1 MKNDV
6 KFAKITK
13 KYEKP
18 LMDNLKKFV
27 AIDSTYDE
35 KTVSDKNPFGEGV
48 SKALQFFEEL
58 ARKDGFQVTNY
69 DNKVVEAILGE
80 GKKNITIMAHADI
93 VPVGTGW
100 SQDPFQVVEKKG
112 VITGRGVADDKGPL
126 LSCYYGLLALKEN
139 GLLGKYR
146 VRFLVG
152 GNEESGSLCMEHYF
166 HTLKKEA
173 PTYGFSPDSNFP
185 VVFAEKGIMNFEVK
199 KKVNV
204 PGLLSLSGGTAS
216 NSVIELCTIRFEL
229 NDDIVPFLLK
239 NYPDAEIL
247 TRDDIVNISFHGK
260 AAHGS
265 TPQLG
270 VNAGMKAMKF
280 LADYTQNKDL
290 LKIVE
295 CYSDVYGKGCH
306 AGGYSHDMGQN
317 SLNVGLINY
326 KDGEISLI
334 VNFRFVETCN
344 VTDLKNNIVAASKP
358 LSVTFLGTMP
368 LLYFKKDSP
377 LIKTLV
383 NAYREESGDMTTEPL
398 AIGGGTYAKET
409 TNVVAFGL
417 EYPGWDSKMH
427 SVGEQI
433 KVEALNQGMAI
444 YARAIR
450 DLGLLIENEN

>member
-1 MKNDV
+1 MKKEV
-6 KFAKITK
+6 KYAKLTK

-18 LMDNLKKFV
+18 LMDNLKGLV
-27 AIDSTYDE
+27 AINSVYDE
-35 KTVSDKNPFGEGV
+35 ATADEKNPFGKGV
-48 SKALQFFEEL
+48 SQALKYFEEL
-58 ARKDGFQVTNY
+58 AKKDGFKVTNY
-69 DNKVVEAILGE
+69 DNKVVEALVGE

-100 SQDPFQVVEKKG
+100 SQDPFQVIEKKG
-112 VITGRGVADDKGPL
+112 VVYGRGVADDKGPL
-126 LSCYYGLLALKEN
+126 LSAYYGLLALKEN
-139 GLLGKYR
+139 NLLGNYR

-173 PTYGFSPDSNFP
+173 PTYGFSPDSDFP
-185 VVFAEKGIMNFEVK
+185 VVFAEKGIMNFEVR

-204 PGLLSLSGGTAS
+204 PGLLSLKGGTAP
-216 NSVIELCTIRFEL
+216 NSVIELCTMQIEL
-229 NDDIVPFLLK
+229 NDDIVPFLVK
-239 NYPDAEIL
+239 NCPDADIL
-247 TRDDIVNISFHGK
+247 TRDDIVNITFHGK

-270 VNAGMKAMKF
+270 INAGMKAIKC
-280 LADYTQNKDL
+280 LAEYTQNKDL

-295 CYSDVYGKGCH
+295 CYSDVYGKGCR
-306 AGGYSHDMGQN
+306 ATGYSHDMGQN
-317 SLNVGLINY
+317 SLNVGLIDY

-344 VTDLKNNIVAASKP
+344 PEDLKSNITAASRP
-358 LSVTFLGTMP
+358 LSVKFLGLSP
-368 LLYFKKDSP
+368 ILYFKKDSP
-377 LIKTLV
+377 LVKTLV
-383 NAYREESGDMTTEPL
+383 NAYRMETGDNETEPL

-433 KVEALNQGMAI
+433 RVEALNQGMAI
-444 YARAIR
+444 YARAIH
-450 DLGLLIENEN
+450 DLGELIENEN

>member
-1 MKNDV
+1 MKKDI
-6 KFAKITK
+6 KYAKLTK

-18 LMDNLKKFV
+18 LMDNLKGLV
-27 AIDSTYDE
+27 AINSVFDE
-35 KTVSDKNPFGEGV
+35 ATADEKNPFGEGV
-48 SKALQFFEEL
+48 SKALKYFEAL
-58 ARKDGFQVTNY
+58 AKKDGFQVTNY
-69 DNKVVEAILGE
+69 DNKVVEAIVGE

-112 VITGRGVADDKGPL
+112 VVYGRGVADDKGPL
-126 LSCYYGLLALKEN
+126 LSAYYGLLALKEN
-139 GLLGKYR
+139 NLLGKYR

-166 HTLKKEA
+166 HTLKKEE
-173 PTYGFSPDSNFP
+173 PTYGFSPDSDFP
-185 VVFAEKGIMNFEVK
+185 VVFAEKAIMNFEVR
-199 KKVNV
+199 KKVNI
-204 PGLLSLSGGTAS
+204 PGLLSLKGGTAP
-216 NSVIELCTIRFEL
+216 NSVIELCTMQIEL
-229 NDDIVPFLLK
+229 NDDIVPFLVK

-247 TRDDIVNISFHGK
+247 TRDDIVNITFHGK

-270 VNAGMKAMKF
+270 VNAGMNAVKC

-295 CYSDVYGKGCH
+295 CYSDVYGKGCR
-306 AGGYSHDMGQN
+306 ATGYSHDMGQN
-317 SLNVGLINY
+317 SLNVGLIDY
-326 KDGEISLI
+326 QDGEISLV
-334 VNFRFVETCN
+334 VNFRFVETCKPA
-344 VTDLKNNIVAASKP
+344 DLKSNIIAASRP
-358 LSVTFLGTMP
+358 LNVKFFGTSP

-383 NAYREESGDMTTEPL
+383 NAYRAETGDNETQPL

-409 TNVVAFGL
+409 SNVVAFGL
-417 EYPGWDSKMH
+417 EYPGWNSKMH

-433 KVEALNQGMAI
+433 RVEALNQGMAI
-444 YARAIR
+444 YARAIY
-450 DLGLLIENEN
+450 DLGQLIENEN

>member
-1 MKNDV
+1 MKKDV
-6 KFAKITK
+6 KYAKLTK

-18 LMDNLKKFV
+18 LMENLKGLV
-27 AIDSTYDE
+27 AINSVYDE
-35 KTVSDKNPFGEGV
+35 ATADEKNPFGEGV
-48 SKALQFFEEL
+48 SKALKYFEAL
-58 ARKDGFQVTNY
+58 AKKDGFQVTNY
-69 DNKVVEAILGE
+69 DNKVVEAIVGE

-112 VITGRGVADDKGPL
+112 VVYGRGVADDKGPL
-126 LSCYYGLLALKEN
+126 LSAYYGLLALKEN
-139 GLLGKYR
+139 NLLGKYR

-166 HTLKKEA
+166 HTLKKEE
-173 PTYGFSPDSNFP
+173 PTYGFSPDSDFP
-185 VVFAEKGIMNFEVK
+185 VVFAEKAIMNFEVR
-199 KKVNV
+199 KKVNI
-204 PGLLSLSGGTAS
+204 PGLLSLKGGTAP
-216 NSVIELCTIRFEL
+216 NSVIELCTMQIEL
-229 NDDIVPFLLK
+229 NDDIVPFLVK

-247 TRDDIVNISFHGK
+247 TRDDIVNITFHGK

-270 VNAGMKAMKF
+270 VNAGMKAIKC
-280 LADYTQNKDL
+280 LAEYTQNKDL

-295 CYSDVYGKGCH
+295 CYSDVYGKGCR
-306 AGGYSHDMGQN
+306 ATGYSHDMGQN
-317 SLNVGLINY
+317 SLNVGLIDY
-326 KDGEISLI
+326 QDGEISLV
-334 VNFRFVETCN
+334 VNFRFVETCKPA
-344 VTDLKNNIVAASKP
+344 DLKSNIIAASRP
-358 LSVTFLGTMP
+358 LNVKFFGTSP

-383 NAYREESGDMTTEPL
+383 NAYRAETGDNETQPL

-409 TNVVAFGL
+409 SNVVAFGL

-433 KVEALNQGMAI
+433 RVEALNQGMAI
-444 YARAIR
+444 YARAIY
-450 DLGLLIENEN
+450 DLGQLIENEN

>member
-1 MKNDV
+1 MKKDV
-6 KFAKITK
+6 KYAKITK

-18 LMDNLKKFV
+18 LLDNLKGFV
-27 AIDSTYDE
+27 AINSVYDE
-35 KTVSDKNPFGEGV
+35 ATASEKNPFGEGV
-48 SKALQFFEEL
+48 TKALKFFEEI
-58 ARKDGFQVTNY
+58 AKKDGFQVTNY
-69 DNKVVEAILGE
+69 DNKVVEAIVGE
-80 GKKNITIMAHADI
+80 GKKNITIMAHADV
-93 VPVGTGW
+93 VPTGTGW

-112 VITGRGVADDKGPL
+112 VLTGRGVADDKGPL

-185 VVFAEKGIMNFEVK
+185 VVYAEKGIFNFEVR
-199 KKVNV
+199 KKVNL
-204 PGLLSLSGGTAS
+204 PGLISLTGGTAS
-216 NSVIELCTIRFEL
+216 NSVIELATIRFEI
-229 NDDIVPFLLK
+229 NDDIVPFLVK

-247 TRDDIVNISFHGK
+247 TRDDIVNITFHGK

-265 TPQLG
+265 VPQFG
-270 VNAGMKAMKF
+270 VNAGMRAIKC
-280 LADYTQNKDL
+280 LADYSQNKDL

-295 CYSDVYGKGCH
+295 CYSDVYGKGCK
-306 AGGYSHDMGQN
+306 AAGYSHDMGQN
-317 SLNVGLINY
+317 SLNVGLIDY
-326 KDGEISLI
+326 KDGEISLV
-334 VNFRFVETCN
+334 VNFRFVETCDPS
-344 VTDLKNNIVAASKP
+344 DLKSNIIAASRP
-358 LSVTFLGTMP
+358 LSVKFGGISP

-383 NAYREESGDMTTEPL
+383 NAYRAETGDYETEPL

-409 TNVVAFGL
+409 SNTVAFGL
-417 EYPGWDSKMH
+417 EYPGWDPKMH

-433 KVEALNQGMAI
+433 KIEHLNQGMAI
-444 YARAIR
+444 YARAIHY
-450 DLGLLIENEN
+450 LGQLIENEN

>member
-1 MKNDV
+1 MKKDV
-6 KFAKITK
+6 KYAKLTK

-18 LMDNLKKFV
+18 LMDNLKGLV

-35 KTVSDKNPFGEGV
+35 ATVSAKNPFGEGV
-48 SKALQFFEEL
+48 SKALKYFEEL
-58 ARKDGFQVTNY
+58 AKKDGFKVTNY
-69 DNKVVEAILGE
+69 DNKVVEAIVGE

-112 VITGRGVADDKGPL
+112 VVYGRGVADDKGPL
-126 LSCYYGLLALKEN
+126 LSAYYGLLALKDN
-139 GLLGKYR
+139 NLLGNYR

-173 PTYGFSPDSNFP
+173 PTYGFSPDSDFP
-185 VVFAEKGIMNFEVK
+185 VVFAEKAIMNFEVR
-199 KKVNV
+199 KKVKI
-204 PGLLSLSGGTAS
+204 PGLISLKGGTAF
-216 NSVIELCTIRFEL
+216 NSVIELATMQIEL
-229 NDDIVPFLLK
+229 NDDIVPFLVK

-247 TRDDIVNISFHGK
+247 TRDDIVNITFHGK

-270 VNAGMKAMKF
+270 VNAGMRAIKC

-295 CYSDVYGKGCH
+295 CYSDVYGKGCR
-306 AGGYSHDMGQN
+306 ATGYSHDMGQN
-317 SLNVGLINY
+317 SLNVGLIDY
-326 KDGEISLI
+326 KDEEISLVI
-334 VNFRFVETCN
+334 NFRFVETCN
-344 VTDLKNNIVAASKP
+344 AADLKSNIIAASRP
-358 LSVTFLGTMP
+358 LNVKFSLASP

-383 NAYREESGDMTTEPL
+383 NAYRVESGDYETEPL

-409 TNVVAFGL
+409 SNTVAFGL

-433 KVEALNQGMAI
+433 KVEALYQGMAI
-444 YARAIR
+444 YARAIH
-450 DLGLLIENEN
+450 DLGQLIENEN

>member
-1 MKNDV
+1 MK
-6 KFAKITK
+6 KEIKYSKLTK
-13 KYEKP
+13 KYEKL
-18 LMDNLKKFV
+18 LMDNLKGFV
-27 AIDSTYDE
+27 AIDSKYDE
-35 KTVSDKNPFGEGV
+35 ETVSETNPFGEGV
-48 SKALQFFEEL
+48 SKALKFFEDI
-58 ARKDGFQVTNY
+58 AKKDGFVVTNY
-69 DNKVVEAILGE
+69 DNKVVEAIVGE
-80 GKKNITIMAHADI
+80 GDKNITIMAHADI
-93 VPVGTGW
+93 VPCGTGW
-100 SQDPFQVVEKKG
+100 SQNPFEVVEKKG
-112 VITGRGVADDKGPL
+112 VVYGRGVADDKGPL
-126 LSCYYGLLALKEN
+126 LSCYYGLLALKNN

-199 KKVNV
+199 KKVNI
-204 PGLLSLSGGTAS
+204 PGLLSLRGGTAP
-216 NSVIELCTIRFEL
+216 NSVIELATFQIEI
-229 NDDIVPFLLK
+229 NDDIVPFIVN

-247 TRDDIVNISFHGK
+247 TRDDVVNVTFHGK

-265 TPQLG
+265 MPQLG
-270 VNAGMKAMKF
+270 VNAGMRAIKC
-280 LADYTQNKDL
+280 LAEYTQNKDL

-295 CYSDVYGKGCH
+295 CYSDVYGKGCR
-306 AGGYSHDMGQN
+306 ASGYSHDMGQN
-317 SLNVGLINY
+317 SLNVGLIDY
-326 KDGEISLI
+326 KDGEISLV

-344 VTDLKNNIVAASKP
+344 PTDLRSNIIDASRP
-358 LSVTFLGTMP
+358 LSVKFGGVSP

-383 NAYREESGDMTTEPL
+383 SAYREETGDNETEPL

-409 TNVVAFGL
+409 SNVVAFGL

-433 KVEALNQGMAI
+433 KVDALTQGMAI
-444 YARAIR
+444 YARAIHY
-450 DLGLLIENEN
+450 LGKLIENEN

>member
-1 MKNDV
+1 MKSEI
-6 KFAKITK
+6 KYSKLTK

-18 LMDNLKKFV
+18 LMENLKGLV
-27 AIDSTYDE
+27 AINSTYDE
-35 KTVSDKNPFGEGV
+35 KTIDEKNPFGQGV
-48 SKALQFFEEL
+48 TNALKFFEDL
-58 ARKDGFQVTNY
+58 ARKDGFKVTNY
-69 DNKVVEAILGE
+69 DNKVVEAIVGE

-112 VITGRGVADDKGPL
+112 VVYGRGVADDKGPL

-139 GLLGKYR
+139 NLLGKYR

-173 PTYGFSPDSNFP
+173 PTYGFSPDSDFP

-204 PGLLSLSGGTAS
+204 PGLLSLSGGTAP
-216 NSVIELCTIRFEL
+216 NSVIELCTVRYEIN
-229 NDDIVPFLLK
+229 NDIIPFLVK
-239 NYPDAEIL
+239 NFPDAEVL
-247 TRDDIVNISFHGK
+247 TRDDIVNITFHGK

-270 VNAGMKAMKF
+270 VNAGMRAMKF
-280 LADYTQNKDL
+280 LADYTKNKDL
-290 LKIVE
+290 QKFVD

-306 AGGYSHDMGQN
+306 ATGYSHDMGQN
-317 SLNVGLINY
+317 SLNVGLIDY
-326 KDGEISLI
+326 QDEIITMI
-334 VNFRFVETCN
+334 VNFRFVETCEP
-344 VTDLKNNIVAASKP
+344 VDLKSNIVENSRP
-358 LSVTFLGTMP
+358 LSVKFLGYSP

-383 NAYREESGDMTTEPL
+383 NAYRAETGDTKTEPL

-409 TNVVAFGL
+409 SNVVAFGL

-433 KVEALNQGMAI
+433 RVDALNQGMAI
-444 YARAIR
+444 YARAIH
-450 DLGLLIENEN
+450 DLGKLIENEN